1 MKEFPHKNIFAR
13 NSPSFHNATPAK
25 FCGSPSTRGPAESA
39 AMPAECAP
47 AADRYQP
54 VYMGLPS
61 FTVLLPRLWLALPLT
76 LAVATL
82 AMGPMLP
89 APLRFDPG
97 LDPRTSGWLQAAM
110 TTPVFWWSG
119 WFFLKR
125 FARSWRTLDFNMFT
139 LTVTGTGAAYGYSL
153 FTLIRPGAL
162 HHGAHVPL
170 YFESASMITTLVLL
184 GQILEQRA
192 HARTGDAIRALLA
205 LAPPSAARL
214 RTDGSEETVPLAAV
228 RVGDRLRI
236 RPGDKIPV
244 DGVVLDGRSAVDEA
258 MLTGEPLPQEK
269 QPGDTVTGGTVN
281 TTGTFVL
288 GTRRIGTDTVLAQIV
303 RLVEAA
309 EDAAPPIQRVADRVV
324 DFFVPVILGGALL
337 TFALWLLL
345 GSAAALPAALE
356 HAVAVLIVACP
367 CALGLATPVSIVTG
381 IGRGA
386 RAGILVRDA
395 AALEHLAGCD
405 LLVIDKTGTL
415 TEGRPEVIEL
425 AAAEGAATERLLALA
440 AALEAGSEHPLAQA
454 VVRAA
459 AERNLPVPSARDFV
473 AEPGAGVCAEVDGQP
488 LRLGRLAWLGLAAP
502 ETLVTRAAAAEA
514 AGRTVVWLADGARVL
529 GYLALADR
537 IRADAPAALGE
548 LRNLGFE
555 IAMATGDNP
564 AAAGRIA
571 AELGLSAP
579 HAGVSPAGKQQLV
592 QQFQAAGRR
601 VVFAGDGINDAPA
614 LAAARVGI
622 AMGHGTDVA
631 IESAGLVLLH
641 GDLRALARAVRLARA
656 VLRNIRQNL
665 FWAFFYNLLGVPL
678 AAGAFLFWPGWSLP
692 PMFAAVAMSL
702 SSLCVVTNALRLRR
716 LAL

>member
-1 MKEFPHKNIFAR
+1 
-13 NSPSFHNATPAK
+13 
-25 FCGSPSTRGPAESA
+25 
-39 AMPAECAP
+39 MPAASVP
-47 AADRYQP
+47 AADRHQP
-54 VYMGLPS
+54 VYMGLPV

-76 LAVATL
+76 LAVAAL

-89 APLRFDPG
+89 GALRFDSG
-97 LDPRTSGWLQAAM
+97 LSPRANGWLQAAL
-110 TTPVFWWSG
+110 TTPVFWWCG

-153 FTLIRPGAL
+153 FALLRPEALPAAL
-162 HHGAHVPL
+162 HHGGHVPL
-170 YFESASMITTLVLL
+170 YFESAAMITTLVLL

-205 LAPPSAARL
+205 LAPPTAARI
-214 RTDGSEETVPLAAV
+214 RSDGTEESVPLAAV

-244 DGVVLDGRSAVDEA
+244 DGIVQEGRSTVDEA
-258 MLTGEPLPQEK
+258 MLTGEPLPREK

-288 GTRRIGTDTVLAQIV
+288 ATRRIGADTVLAHIV

-309 EDAAPPIQRVADRVV
+309 EDAAPPIQRIADRVI
-324 DFFVPVILGGALL
+324 DFFVPVILGCALL
-337 TFALWLLL
+337 TSALWLFL
-345 GSAAALPAALE
+345 GGATALPAALA

-395 AALEHLAGCD
+395 AALEHLVGCD
-405 LLVIDKTGTL
+405 VLVIDKTGTL
-415 TEGRPEVIEL
+415 TEGRPELVHL
-425 AAAEGAATERLLALA
+425 AAAGIEPEELLTLA
-440 AALEAGSEHPLAQA
+440 AALETGSEHPLAKA

-459 AERNLPVPSARDFV
+459 AARGLPVPPARHFL
-473 AEPGAGVCAEVDGQP
+473 AEPGAGVAAEVDGRM
-488 LRLGRLAWLGLAAP
+488 LRLGRLSWLGLPEPAA
-502 ETLVTRAAAAEA
+502 LAEQA
-514 AGRTVVWLADGARVL
+514 LHFEAEGRTVIWLADTTRVL
-529 GYLALADR
+529 GFVALADR
-537 IRADAPAALGE
+537 IRSDATEALTA
-548 LRNLGFE
+548 LRHLGLE
-555 IAMATGDNP
+555 IMMATGDNP
-564 AAAGRIA
+564 AAAARIA
-571 AELGLSAP
+571 TELGLPPP
-579 HAGVSPAGKQQLV
+579 HAGLTPADKQQLV
-592 QQFQAAGRR
+592 HQLQSEGRR

-641 GDLRALARAVRLARA
+641 GDLHGLVRAVRLARA
-656 VLRNIRQNL
+656 VLGNIRQNL

-678 AAGAFLFWPGWSLP
+678 AAGAFLHWPGWSLP

-702 SSLCVVTNALRLRR
+702 SSLSVVANALRLRR